1 MRIAL
6 RFAGRF
12 VVFVSVLA
20 AVCISS
26 VLYGQ
31 RAPGTSLLV
40 LSKHDHTLS
49 MVDSST
55 LQVVA
60 SMPVGNDPHEVIAS
74 TDGSTAYVSNY
85 GFGAYNTLAVI
96 DLVGHRALPS
106 IDLGP
111 LRGPHGLTFVGGK
124 TWFTAEAA
132 KAIGRYDPATQ
143 KVDWILGTGQNRTH
157 MIYVSD
163 DQQRIITTN
172 VSSGTVSI
180 IEMQPIRMPGPPPGG
195 MGPPPGAGR
204 PQTSTQP
211 SSTQTGPTQ
220 AGSMPTGSG
229 GPPPGGPRPRMD
241 WNETV
246 VRVGNGSE
254 GFDVSP
260 DHREVWVANAQDGTI
275 SVVDI
280 AAKKVVETIQANV
293 GGANRLKFTPD
304 GKRVLVST
312 LGGSDLVV
320 FDTATRRQIKRI
332 SVGHGAAGIVIEP
345 GGARAFVACTP
356 DNYVAVIDL
365 HSLTVAGH
373 IQAGGEPDGMAWAI
387 RH

>member
-1 MRIAL
+1 MRVPVRLTVQFISLVAIVCLGIVL
-6 RFAGRF
+6 R
-12 VVFVSVLA
+12 
-20 AVCISS
+20 
-26 VLYGQ
+26 GQ
-31 RAPGTSLLV
+31 TTPSPSLLV

-49 MVDSST
+49 IVNPAT

-60 SMPVGNDPHEVIAS
+60 RMPVGNDPHEVIAS
-74 TDGSTAYVSNY
+74 TDGATAYVSNY

-106 IDLGP
+106 INLGP

-180 IEMQPIRMPGPPPGG
+180 MELEDLHMPGPPPSG
-195 MGPPPGAGR
+195 MRPPNATHAGP
-204 PQTSTQP
+204 
-211 SSTQTGPTQ
+211 
-220 AGSMPTGSG
+220 G
-229 GPPPGGPRPRMD
+229 GPPPGGPMPRKD

-246 VRVGNGSE
+246 IRVGNGSE

-260 DHREVWVANAQDGTI
+260 DHHDVWVANAQDGTI
-275 SVVDI
+275 SVIDI

-304 GKRVLVST
+304 GKHVLVSS
-312 LGGSDLVV
+312 LGGPDLVI
-320 FDTATRRQIKRI
+320 FDAATRRQIQRI
-332 SVGHGAAGIVIEP
+332 PVGHGAAGIVIEP
-345 GGARAFVACTP
+345 NGARAFVACTP

-365 HSLTVAGH
+365 HSLAVAGH
-373 IQAGGEPDGMAWAI
+373 IQVGGDPDGMAWAI

>member
-1 MRIAL
+1 MRVPVRSAVRFAL
-6 RFAGRF
+6 RFGSVIA
-12 VVFVSVLA
+12 VVCL
-20 AVCISS
+20 SS
-26 VLYGQ
+26 VLYSQ
-31 RAPGTSLLV
+31 STPSPSLLV

-49 MVDSST
+49 IVDPST
-55 LQVVA
+55 LKVIA
-60 SMPVGNDPHEVIAS
+60 HMPVGNDPHEVIAS
-74 TDGSTAYVSNY
+74 TDGATAYVSNY
-85 GFGAYNTLAVI
+85 GFGTYNTLAVL
-96 DLVGHRALPS
+96 DLVAHRALPS

-132 KAIGRYDPATQ
+132 KSIGRYDPATG

-157 MIYVSD
+157 MIYVSN

-180 IEMQPIRMPGPPPGG
+180 MELEALHMPGPPPGA
-195 MGPPPGAGR
+195 MRPPG
-204 PQTSTQP
+204 
-211 SSTQTGPTQ
+211 
-220 AGSMPTGSG
+220 
-229 GPPPGGPRPRMD
+229 GGPRPDGPGGPMPRKD

-254 GFDVSP
+254 GFDISP
-260 DHREVWVANAQDGTI
+260 DQRELWVANAQDGTI
-275 SVVDI
+275 SVIDI

-293 GGANRLKFTPD
+293 RGANRLKFTPD

-312 LGGSDLVV
+312 LGGPDLVV
-320 FDTATRRQIKRI
+320 LDTAARQQIKRVP
-332 SVGHGAAGIVIEP
+332 VGHGAAGIVVEP
-345 GGARAFVACTP
+345 SGARAFVACTP

-365 HSLTVAGH
+365 HSLAVAGH

-387 RH
+387 RR

>member
-1 MRIAL
+1 MRVPV
-6 RFAGRF
+6 RFT
-12 VVFVSVLA
+12 VQFVSLVA
-20 AVCISS
+20 TVCLSS
-26 VLYGQ
+26 VLYSQ
-31 RAPGTSLLV
+31 TTPSSSLLV

-49 MVDSST
+49 IVDPST

-60 SMPVGNDPHEVIAS
+60 RMPVGEDPHEVIAS
-74 TDGSTAYVSNY
+74 TDGTTAYVSNY

-106 IDLGP
+106 INLGP
-111 LRGPHGLTFVGGK
+111 LGGPHGLTYVGGK

-157 MIYVSD
+157 MIDVSD

-180 IEMQPIRMPGPPPGG
+180 MELEALHMPGPPPGG
-195 MGPPPGAGR
+195 MRPPNATHAGA
-204 PQTSTQP
+204 
-211 SSTQTGPTQ
+211 
-220 AGSMPTGSG
+220 G
-229 GPPPGGPRPRMD
+229 GPPPGGPMPRKD

-246 VRVGNGSE
+246 IRVGNGSE

-260 DHREVWVANAQDGTI
+260 DHHEIWVANAQDGTI
-275 SVVDI
+275 SVIDI
-280 AAKKVVETIQANV
+280 AAKRVVETIQANV

-304 GKRVLVST
+304 GKHVLVSS
-312 LGGSDLVV
+312 LGGPDLVI

-332 SVGHGAAGIVIEP
+332 PVGHGAAGIVIEP
-345 GGARAFVACTP
+345 NGARAFVACTP
-356 DNYVAVIDL
+356 DDYVAVIDL
-365 HSLTVAGH
+365 QSLAVAGH

-387 RH
+387 QH